1 MVSLGV
7 ALYWRFVAKRE
18 YQSPDVLFITR
29 LLPAVFS
36 LLFLAVFFI
45 PGFVWHEPRDTAE
58 TVSLLMLAITMI
70 PALLFVL
77 GASRGFASWRTT
89 RRLVDHWRSSGEP
102 INLGKTFTIAYS
114 IDSDFPVVSLA
125 GVLRTHLFMSRRV
138 LRSCTPGE
146 IAAVLAHEAAHRS
159 SLDNF
164 KRLLMRCC
172 PDFLSLSSV
181 ADSIEGKWC
190 EATEIAADDAAT
202 GSDMNARAELATA
215 LIKIA
220 RLAAGRSFPYATADA
235 TILRGGNI
243 TKRVYCLMNLPNSVP
258 RPYLRATWLG
268 LGMLLCLSLTLAVP
282 DILQNLH
289 HVTEAVVEL
298 FQ

>member
-1 MVSLGV
+1 M
-7 ALYWRFVAKRE
+7 
-18 YQSPDVLFITR
+18 
-29 LLPAVFS
+29 
-36 LLFLAVFFI
+36 LFLAVFFI

-58 TVSLLMLAITMI
+58 TVSLLMLAVTMV

-77 GASRGFASWRTT
+77 GASRGLASWLKT
-89 RRLVDHWRSSGEP
+89 RRLVGHWSSSGER
-102 INLGKTFTIAYS
+102 IDLGQSFTTAYS

-125 GVLRTHLFMSRRV
+125 GVLQPHLFMSRRV
-138 LRSCTPGE
+138 LSTCTPGE
-146 IAAVLAHEAAHRS
+146 IAAVLAHEKAHHS

-164 KRLLMRCC
+164 KRLLMRSC

-181 ADSIEGKWC
+181 AGSIEGKWC

-202 GSDMNARAELATA
+202 GSDMSARTELATA

-243 TKRVYCLMNLPNSVP
+243 TKRVYRLMNLPNAVS
-258 RPYLRATWLG
+258 RRYRYGAWLG
-268 LGMLLCLSLTLAVP
+268 LGMLLCLSFSLAAP
-282 DILQNLH
+282 EILQNMH
-289 HVTEAVVEL
+289 HVTEIVVEL
-298 FQ
+298 LQ